1 MEVIEDNMVQ
11 QQILSLILQT
21 SDFSIVRDNLLT
33 VDYFIEYQDEY
44 TFIKEHIDKY
54 GNVPDKETFLMKFPD
69 FEILE
74 VNESERYLVETV
86 REEYNYAQTV
96 PIVQNIAKLLQS
108 DANDAIEYLQ
118 SQAKVL
124 NPSYSL
130 GGVDI
135 AVDTESRRKESED
148 RENNKR
154 AWYLES
160 GFPELDDI
168 MDGGIQRGEEFI
180 VLVARLGHGKS
191 WTLLKMCAHVWQT
204 GFNVGYISPE
214 MSANMIGFRFDT
226 VVGHFSNRVL
236 LHGGNKE
243 GYDEYLDH
251 VENGH
256 KFMVATPKDF
266 NKKITVSKLRAWIK
280 QNNLDLIAVDGIK
293 YLKDEREQR
302 GDNATTRL
310 TNISEDLMDMSVEL
324 GVPVLVVVQANRGG
338 VRGADEEGTPET
350 EDIRDSDGIA
360 QNATKVISIRQKRV
374 DNSVRVEMGVKK
386 DRYGQMGSNV
396 SYNWD
401 IDTGVWTF
409 LDFGK
414 NVSIRDRRA
423 EDKLDKKT
431 GSGRNVF

>member
-423 EDKLDKKT
+423 
-431 GSGRNVF
+431 

>member
-1 MEVIEDNMVQ
+1 MVQ

>member
-1 MEVIEDNMVQ
+1 MVQ

-33 VDYFIEYQDEY
+33 EGYFIEYQDEY
-44 TFIKEHIDKY
+44 KFIKEHIDKY

-69 FEILE
+69 FDILE
-74 VNESERYLVETV
+74 VNESERYLVETI

-118 SQAKVL
+118 NQAKVL

-154 AWYLES
+154 SWYFES

-180 VLVARLGHGKS
+180 VIVARLGHGKS

-204 GFNVGYISPE
+204 GFNVGYVSPE
-214 MSANMIGFRFDT
+214 MSPNMIGFRLDT

-243 GYDEYLDH
+243 GYDEHLDH
-251 VENGH
+251 MNNGH

-266 NKKITVSKLRAWIK
+266 NKKITVSKLRAWIR
-280 QNNLDLIAVDGIK
+280 QNNLDLIAIDGIK

-310 TNISEDLMDMSVEL
+310 TNISEDLMEMSVEL

-423 EDKLDKKT
+423 EDKLEKKS
-431 GSGRNVF
+431 GSGKNVF